1 MAVAVENAVLN
12 ALSFNAIKSFNERE
26 KEVDTAILKAIA
38 DTFVRHNM
46 QIKLERTKFPNNYL
60 I

>member
-1 MAVAVENAVLN
+1 MENAVLN